1 MKYSDVKVLFHFQ
14 DESKRPKTVC
24 PQLMLNVSRIKTS
37 DTPEAKS
44 VCLNVTLTLLMTTL
58 QAFQLRSLG
67 IRPLG
72 AKRTRTAAETFVTM
86 TGGFGNVRNSV
97 RFN

>member
-1 MKYSDVKVLFHFQ
+1 
-14 DESKRPKTVC
+14 
-24 PQLMLNVSRIKTS
+24 MLNVSRIKTETS
-37 DTPEAKS
+37 SPQAQS

-58 QAFQLRSLG
+58 AAFQLRSLG

-72 AKRTRTAAETFVTM
+72 ARRTRTAAETLITM